1 MTARRG
7 LLASLP
13 PALAAAALL
22 ACLLAAPA
30 WAQTEPRAYPVPGRG
45 RLVLDVPGDW
55 YDEPKLG
62 PGGVP
67 SLRFFDRIEPPRGF
81 EMAVSIV
88 WSAPGATPYG
98 SPAQVRKL
106 VEDAAE
112 EIAPGAQEQNLTV
125 QEIQVD
131 AGHGFLF
138 RATARN
144 AQPGQPMHLVR
155 GAITSGEVMMA
166 FSILTLQRGSPDVLR
181 ALDMLKNARRESN

>member
-1 MTARRG
+1 MRRRSG
-7 LLASLP
+7 LP
-13 PALAAAALL
+13 PLRVLVAAAALL
-22 ACLLAAPA
+22 ASLCAGPA
-30 WAQTEPRAYPVPGRG
+30 WAQTEPRSYVVPGRG

-55 YDEPKLG
+55 YDEPKLA

-67 SLRFFDRIEPPRGF
+67 NIRFFDRVEPPRAF
-81 EMAVSIV
+81 EMAVSVV
-88 WSAPGATPYG
+88 WSAPGASPYG

-106 VEDAAE
+106 VEDAAQ

-131 AGHGFLF
+131 AGYGFLF
-138 RATARN
+138 RATAKN
-144 AQPGQPMHLVR
+144 AQPGQPLHLVR

-181 ALDMLKNARRESN
+181 ALEMLKTARREAN